1 MEDKIVKEGITFDDV
16 LLIPRKSTVLPSD
29 VCVKTRLTK
38 KININIPII
47 SAGMDTVTESK
58 LAIEMARQGGIGVIH
73 KNMSIEEQ
81 ALEVDRVKRA
91 EHGVIVD
98 PFFLSPDNLV
108 QDAEELMARYRI
120 SGVPIVI
127 GKKLVGIITNRDIR
141 FESDME
147 KPISEV
153 MTSEDLITATSGIL
167 MDEAEKILKTN
178 KIEKLPLIDDEGNLE
193 GLITIKDIEKVRI
206 YPNRATDEGG
216 RLLVAAAVGV
226 SSDMMDR
233 VKALNERGV
242 DAIALDSAHGHS
254 INILN
259 AVKNIKEKYP
269 ELQIIAGNV
278 ATAEGTKDLIEAGAD
293 CIKVGI
299 GPGSICTT
307 RIVSG
312 VGVPQITAVY
322 DCAKEAKKYGIPV
335 IADGGIKYSGEIAK
349 AIVAGASSVMMG
361 SLFAG
366 TDESPGEKVILEGR
380 SYKTYRGMGSESAM
394 KAGSKDRYF
403 QNDTKKFVPEGVE
416 GRVPYKGPLSD
427 TIYQL
432 VGGLKSSMGYCGAAD
447 IEELIKEGKFI
458 RITGAG
464 LKESHPHNITI
475 TKEPANY
482 NISN

>member
-38 KININIPII
+38 NININIPII

-98 PFFLSPDNLV
+98 PFFLSPENLV
-108 QDAEELMARYRI
+108 KDAEELMARYRI
-120 SGVPIVI
+120 SGVPIVV
-127 GKKLVGIITNRDIR
+127 GRKLVGIITNRDMR

-153 MTSEDLITATSGIL
+153 MTSENLITAKSGIS
-167 MDEAEKILKTN
+167 MEEAEKILKTN
-178 KIEKLPLIDDEGNLE
+178 KIEKLPLVDDEGNLE

-259 AVKNIKEKYP
+259 AVRKIKEEYP
-269 ELQIIAGNV
+269 KLEIIAGNV
-278 ATAEGTKDLIEAGAD
+278 ATAEATKDLIEAGAD

-322 DCAKEAKKYGIPV
+322 DCAKEAKKYDVPV

-349 AIVAGASSVMMG
+349 AIVAGAASVMMG

-380 SYKTYRGMGSESAM
+380 SYKTYRGMGSEAAM

-432 VGGLKSSMGYCGAAD
+432 IGGLKSSMGYCGAAD
-447 IEELIKEGKFI
+447 INELIKEGKFI